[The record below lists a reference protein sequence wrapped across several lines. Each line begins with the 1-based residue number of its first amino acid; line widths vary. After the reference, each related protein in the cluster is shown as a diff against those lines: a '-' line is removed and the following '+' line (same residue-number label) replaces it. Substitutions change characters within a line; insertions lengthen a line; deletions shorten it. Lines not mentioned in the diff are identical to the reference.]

1 MGEYS
6 LKIRSI
12 HPLGVNGANLACKQ
26 NRKMVKSVNLLFA
39 HWAFPSGCA
48 IMLMLIETHT
58 AGVKGG
64 RVCTTDSQKS
74 AGGIHEGRLDRRA
87 QGGNE

>member
-1 MGEYS
+1 MLSRMNFLLFYHRALSDGGEYL

-12 HPLGVNGANLACKQ
+12 HSKRVNGANLACKP

-48 IMLMLIETHT
+48 IM
-58 AGVKGG
+58 
-64 RVCTTDSQKS
+64 
-74 AGGIHEGRLDRRA
+74 
-87 QGGNE
+87 

>member
-12 HPLGVNGANLACKQ
+12 HSKRVNGANFACKP
-26 NRKMVKSVNLLFA
+26 NCKMVKSANLFFA

-48 IMLMLIETHT
+48 IMWMMIENQY
-58 AGVKGG
+58 GG
-64 RVCTTDSQKS
+64 RK
-74 AGGIHEGRLDRRA
+74 RRK
-87 QGGNE
+87 NMYN